1 MGVIEFLIQKEKL
14 LAKVTKT
21 YAKEAY
27 KVDNLLIVRWEWY
40 DNDGDKIT
48 ELSFHQITSEGF
60 FDFYPEKMY

>member
-1 MGVIEFLIQKEKL
+1 MDVIDFLRQKEKL
-14 LAKVTKT
+14 LARVTKT

-40 DNDGDKIT
+40 DFDGDVIT

-60 FDFYPEKMY
+60 FDLDPEKVY